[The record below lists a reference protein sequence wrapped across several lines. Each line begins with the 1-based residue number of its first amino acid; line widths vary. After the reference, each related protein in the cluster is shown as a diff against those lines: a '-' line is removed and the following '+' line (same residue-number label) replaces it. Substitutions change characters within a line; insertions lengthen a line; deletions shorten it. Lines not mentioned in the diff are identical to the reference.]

1 MINLEQS
8 RAFLEALRGHNE
20 KPWFDA
26 HRGDYEELFKK
37 PGEALTKE
45 LANRVSALCGRPL
58 QGKLF
63 RLFRDVRFSADK
75 TPYHSHL
82 HIGLQGDGPGAFFF
96 GLDPDKLTFGAG
108 CMVLKKNDLSAY
120 RHTVLKAERGE
131 ALQALLEQ
139 ARAKGFRQNEPEL
152 KRIPQGFDKEH
163 PRADLLRFKSLT
175 LWHDLGRKN
184 ITSIDAKGDLL
195 ERSLEVFE
203 DLLPL
208 DRWLLQM
215 T

>member
-1 MINLEQS
+1 
-8 RAFLEALRGHNE
+8 
-20 KPWFDA
+20 
-26 HRGDYEELFKK
+26 
-37 PGEALTKE
+37 
-45 LANRVSALCGRPL
+45 
-58 QGKLF
+58 
-63 RLFRDVRFSADK
+63 
-75 TPYHSHL
+75 
-82 HIGLQGDGPGAFFF
+82 
-96 GLDPDKLTFGAG
+96 
-108 CMVLKKNDLSAY
+108 
-120 RHTVLKAERGE
+120 
-131 ALQALLEQ
+131 
-139 ARAKGFRQNEPEL
+139 L